1 VYTRRILINRNLKL
15 VSLLL
20 ALVALGLIHSLQPT
34 ISYLELPPFPLRPL
48 IRPGYSRIVQ
58 LLLWQIGRSM
68 RSGVGGIDAV
78 HPAKQGQT

>member
-1 VYTRRILINRNLKL
+1 MYTRRILINRNLKL

-48 IRPGYSRIVQ
+48 IRPG
-58 LLLWQIGRSM
+58 
-68 RSGVGGIDAV
+68 
-78 HPAKQGQT
+78 